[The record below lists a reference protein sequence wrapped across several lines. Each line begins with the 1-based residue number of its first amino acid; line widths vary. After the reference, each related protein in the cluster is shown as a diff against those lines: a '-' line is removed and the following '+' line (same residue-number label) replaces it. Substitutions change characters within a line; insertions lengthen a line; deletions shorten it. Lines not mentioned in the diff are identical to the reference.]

1 MRTMQPTSPK
11 HQIKKDFDMDIAG
24 WGPDFQ
30 DPSTYLDIFNPV
42 DGSALAGMGINPSTD
57 QSLIEKLG
65 LNEYKQLL
73 DDANAEQ
80 LDTKLVMKIML
91 LLKLG

>member
-1 MRTMQPTSPK
+1 MFRKMSTEDADNATYFAQSPD
-11 HQIKKDFDMDIAG
+11 QKDFDMDIAG

-57 QSLIEKLG
+57 QALIEKLG
-65 LNEYKQLL
+65 FERVQ
-73 DDANAEQ
+73 
-80 LDTKLVMKIML
+80 TTI
-91 LLKLG
+91 G